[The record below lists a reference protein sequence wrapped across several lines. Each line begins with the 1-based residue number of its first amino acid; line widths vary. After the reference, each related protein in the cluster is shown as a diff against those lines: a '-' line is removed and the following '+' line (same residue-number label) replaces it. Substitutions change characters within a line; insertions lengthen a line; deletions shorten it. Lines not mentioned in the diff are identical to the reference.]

1 MLGAL
6 TIVVPGIVG
15 VVRCAMD
22 ELRIK
27 FFSSVVSRRRDF
39 FEADKIGFATSCD
52 ARLAH
57 ARLHSRSIT
66 STRVVMDRRVNGRVA
81 SEEIVQ
87 CLRTVADDR
96 EARISIARISAALM
110 ERPAVTT
117 NLHCCQRV
125 RESLASL

>member
-6 TIVVPGIVG
+6 TIVVFGIVG

-39 FEADKIGFATSCD
+39 FEADKIRFAASCD

-66 STRVVMDRRVNGRVA
+66 STRMATDRRVNGRVA

-87 CLRTVADDR
+87 CLRTEADDR
-96 EARISIARISAALM
+96 QVRMSIAKISAAVM
-110 ERPAVTT
+110 AKSVVTP
-117 NLHCCQRV
+117 NLRGH
-125 RESLASL
+125 